1 MIPRRIYAELEQHLK
16 KKQVTVILGMRR
28 VGKSTAVKYL
38 LDKVKHANKIYLDCE
53 KIELQ
58 TLFNTPSYDTIIN
71 SLELSGINFKKPAV
85 IALDEIQLV
94 KNLPSFIKY
103 VYDTYQVKF
112 IVTGSSSY
120 YLKNQFT
127 ESLSGRKL
135 IYEMYPL
142 SFDEF
147 LSFKKIKITE
157 VKKYSLIDF
166 HQAWYSKTKALY
178 EEYLKYGGFPE
189 VVLQKNSKDKIELLW
204 DIINSYIDMDVKLL
218 SDYSLSKD
226 LFSLVKLLAT
236 RVGSKLD
243 FSKLSSVAGIDR
255 RKISDYIYLFENTYF
270 IHLIKPYSK
279 NIDKEISQQPKI
291 YFADNGL
298 LHVLGG
304 ENISSGQLFENAVAT
319 QLNTLYKLNY
329 YQKKNGQEIDFIL
342 NEKIAV
348 EVKETPIINDLA
360 TLKRRAED
368 LGFKNQFLV
377 GRQLPGSR
385 FDKFKWGGNL
395 F

>member
-1 MIPRRIYAELEQHLK
+1 MVVRSIYTELEKHLS

-28 VGKSTAVKYL
+28 VGKSTAVTYL
-38 LDKVKHANKIYLDCE
+38 LSKVKHANKIYLDCE

-58 TLFNTPSYDTIIN
+58 MLFNTPSYDTII
-71 SLELSGINFKKPAV
+71 SALELLGINFAKPAV

-103 VYDTYQVKF
+103 VYDHYKVKF
-112 IVTGSSSY
+112 IVTGSSAY

-127 ESLSGRKL
+127 ESLAGRKL

-147 LSFKKIKITE
+147 LLFKNVKIQNMA
-157 VKKYSLIDF
+157 KYREIEYNA
-166 HQAWYSKTKALY
+166 AWHAKTKAYYL
-178 EEYLKYGGFPE
+178 EYIKYGGFPE
-189 VVLQKNSKDKIELLW
+189 VVLQKNGKDKIELLW
-204 DIINSYIDMDVKLL
+204 DIVNSYIDMDVKLL

-226 LFSLVKLLAT
+226 LFALVKLLAA

-243 FSKLSSVAGIDR
+243 FTKLSNVAGIDR

-270 IHLIKPYSK
+270 LHLIKPYTK

-304 ENISSGQLFENAVAT
+304 ESISSGQVFENAVAV
-319 QLNTLYKLNY
+319 QLNGTYKLNY
-329 YQKKNGQEIDFIL
+329 YQKKNGQELDFIL

-348 EVKETPIINDLA
+348 EVKETPIINDLN
-360 TLKRRAED
+360 TLKNRATE
-368 LGFKNQFLV
+368 LGITHHFLI
-377 GRQLPGSR
+377 GKQAPASGFSN
-385 FDKFKWGGNL
+385 FKWGGNL